1 MAVLAGCASSSGS
14 LSSTSPSNSAVSA
27 PGASETPSAASDQPA
42 KATSGYW
49 DPHSWK
55 PRVETVAPTYSDEEL
70 ASYYEE
76 RLVAAADERNQSP
89 IPEVSLIRWSMGS
102 NEYAANMAT
111 CLQEAGFP
119 AVLEGRDYYFE
130 PGVPAAQQDALNRA
144 SFVCNG
150 QYMMHPIYGYGWTDE
165 HVGVVYDYW
174 VEYYIPCMRAH
185 GHEVRDD
192 DKPSRE
198 AYVNAFNTAQRIDW
212 WPNEWSALLPKTE
225 RVEMEQICPQYPPD
239 EVLFGQ

>member
-1 MAVLAGCASSSGS
+1 M
-14 LSSTSPSNSAVSA
+14 SA

-76 RLVAAADERNQSP
+76 RLVATADERNQSP